1 MSHLCLRAC
10 ALTSVRLAAVAASVA
25 MAAPASAHVTLE
37 QGEAPVGAPYKAV
50 FRVPHGCG
58 QSPTVRLTVRIPE
71 GVIAVKPMV
80 KLGWQIETMRGAYE
94 RSYSYYH
101 GATFAE
107 GVKTVAWSGGKL
119 PDAFYDEFVLSV
131 FIAGDLAPGRMLY
144 FPVVQT
150 CENGAHNWIEVPAP
164 DKPDVKLNDP
174 APGVM
179 LTPKK

>member
-1 MSHLCLRAC
+1 MNIPKLRRSIV
-10 ALTSVRLAAVAASVA
+10 ALTVFAATAAH
-25 MAAPASAHVTLE
+25 AHVTLE
-37 QGEAPVGAPYKAV
+37 QRETPVGAPYKAV

-58 QSPTVRLTVRIPE
+58 QSPTVKLTVRVPE

-80 KLGWQIETMRGAYE
+80 KPGWQIETMRGAYE

-101 GATFAE
+101 GATFSE
-107 GVKTVAWSGGKL
+107 GVKTVAWSDGKL

-150 CENGAHNWIEVPAP
+150 CKNGAHNWIEVPTP

>member
-1 MSHLCLRAC
+1 MKHIIARLGLATTL
-10 ALTSVRLAAVAASVA
+10 ALAATPVI
-25 MAAPASAHVTLE
+25 AHVTLE
-37 QGEAPVGAPYKAV
+37 QREAPVGASYKAIL
-50 FRVPHGCG
+50 RVAHGCG

-80 KLGWQIETMRGAYE
+80 KPGWQIETARGAYE

-101 GATFAE
+101 GATFSE
-107 GVKTVAWSGGKL
+107 GVKEVTWSGGKL

-150 CENGAHNWIEVPAP
+150 CETGAHNWIEVPPA
-164 DKPDVKLNDP
+164 DKPDAKLDDP

>member
-1 MSHLCLRAC
+1 MSRLSLRVC
-10 ALTSVRLAAVAASVA
+10 ALTFVRLAAVAASVA
-25 MAAPASAHVTLE
+25 VAAPAFAHVTLE
-37 QGEAPVGAPYKAV
+37 QRDAPVGAPYKAV

-58 QSPTVRLTVRIPE
+58 PSPTVRLTVRIPE

-80 KLGWQIETMRGAYE
+80 KPGWQIETVRGAYDT
-94 RSYSYYH
+94 SYSYFH
-101 GATFAE
+101 GATFSE
-107 GVKTVAWSGGKL
+107 GVKEVTWSDGKL

-131 FIAGDLAPGRMLY
+131 FIVGDLAPGRMLY

-150 CENGAHNWIEVPAP
+150 CENGAHKWIEVPAP

-179 LTPKK
+179 LTPKQ